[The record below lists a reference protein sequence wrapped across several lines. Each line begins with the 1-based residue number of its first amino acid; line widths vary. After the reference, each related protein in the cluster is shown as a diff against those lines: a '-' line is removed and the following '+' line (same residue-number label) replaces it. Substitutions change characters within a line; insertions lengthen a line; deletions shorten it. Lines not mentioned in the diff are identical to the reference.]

1 MEERQ
6 TIQNNYKKIAA
17 TGKKISK
24 QENTE
29 EVGEIAIQMNNI
41 TICEGVQHN
50 NMDKPKIDVL
60 AADEA
65 ILAEDIDG

>member
-6 TIQNNYKKIAA
+6 TIQNNYKTFAA

-29 EVGEIAIQMNNI
+29 EVGDIAIQMNNI
-41 TICEGVQHN
+41 TIYEGVQQN

-60 AADEA
+60 AVDEA